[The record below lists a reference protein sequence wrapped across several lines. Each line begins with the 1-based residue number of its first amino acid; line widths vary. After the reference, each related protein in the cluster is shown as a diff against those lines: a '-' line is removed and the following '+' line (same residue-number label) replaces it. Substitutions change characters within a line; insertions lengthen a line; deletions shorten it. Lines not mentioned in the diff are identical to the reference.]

1 MRLEIDLYERK
12 VELLKALAHPI
23 RLCIVKN
30 LIQGGGCNVSYME
43 ECLEVSQSVV
53 SQHLTKLKAAGII
66 KGQRQGNEIF
76 YEVENEEV
84 KAIIT
89 ALFQ

>member
-1 MRLEIDLYERK
+1 MKLEMDLYVRK
-12 VELLKALAHPI
+12 AELLKALAHPI

-53 SQHLTKLKAAGII
+53 SQHLAKLKAAGII
-66 KGQRQGNEIF
+66 KGQRQGNEVF
-76 YEVENEEV
+76 YAVENEEV

>member
-1 MRLEIDLYERK
+1 MNLYEQK
-12 VELLKALAHPI
+12 VEMLKALAHPV

-30 LIQGGGCNVSYME
+30 LLQDGGCNVSHME

-53 SQHLTKLKAAGII
+53 SQHLTKLKAAGIV
-66 KGQRQGNEIF
+66 KGKRQGNEIF
-76 YEVENEEV
+76 YEVANEEV

-89 ALFQ
+89 ALFK

>member
-1 MRLEIDLYERK
+1 MKLKNDLYERK
-12 VELLKALAHPI
+12 AELLKALAHPV

-30 LIQGGGCNVSYME
+30 LIQNGGCNVSYME

-53 SQHLTKLKAAGII
+53 SQHLTKLKAAGIV
-66 KGQRQGNEIF
+66 KGQRQGNEVF

-84 KAIIT
+84 KAVIT
-89 ALFQ
+89 ALFE

>member
-76 YEVENEEV
+76 YEIENEEV